1 MLKRRDLFIRQCVSL
16 CDDGYQVD
24 LSVQFAHNL
33 HIKRLQGMSGR
44 LDEIHASM
52 DAIIHNVHSI
62 DLVFSIQVCVKS
74 LLNVL
79 DYGIPGFIIVN
90 EVAKARCVNNSQ
102 AKTNTILL
110 NISTD

>member
-1 MLKRRDLFIRQCVSL
+1 MLKRRDLFVRQCIGL
-16 CDDGYQVD
+16 CDDRYQVD

-44 LDEIHASM
+44 LNEIHASM
-52 DAIIHNVHSI
+52 DTIIHNVHPV

-79 DYGIPGFIIVN
+79 DDGIPGFVIVN
-90 EVAKARCVNNSQ
+90 EVTKARCVNNSQ
-102 AKTNTILL
+102 AKTNAILL